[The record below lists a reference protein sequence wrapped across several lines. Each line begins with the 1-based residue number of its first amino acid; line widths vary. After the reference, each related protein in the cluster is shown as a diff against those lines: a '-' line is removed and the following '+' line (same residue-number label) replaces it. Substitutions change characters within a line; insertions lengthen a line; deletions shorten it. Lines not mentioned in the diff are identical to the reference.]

1 MDSLLEYR
9 QEGDASY
16 VFNIV
21 NDSSMTHYTFIRAL
35 GKETRRHED
44 KDPYYWD
51 CRRHESINNTT
62 CILQYTV
69 SGEGALEMGNKIY
82 RQTAGDF
89 FLIERPGPYRYWLPD
104 NSDHWELKFLEFS
117 VTGMPIW
124 NGIVQSF
131 GRVFNMNSSNALM
144 KLWDVI
150 FENAAAGRI
159 DSPFKN
165 SLYAYQML
173 LTLHQYLAEY
183 GIKSPNT
190 EAIQRCIQFIE
201 ENYARDISLAD
212 IASAGSLSPFYINKA
227 FKTVLGDTPIRY
239 LTKIRIR
246 CGMCQLCDTDLSID
260 EIARQ
265 CGFQNAN
272 YFAKVFRKYVN
283 MSPTDF
289 RKQKMSPIIL

>member
-1 MDSLLEYR
+1 
-9 QEGDASY
+9 
-16 VFNIV
+16 
-21 NDSSMTHYTFIRAL
+21 
-35 GKETRRHED
+35 
-44 KDPYYWD
+44 
-51 CRRHESINNTT
+51 
-62 CILQYTV
+62 
-69 SGEGALEMGNKIY
+69 
-82 RQTAGDF
+82 
-89 FLIERPGPYRYWLPD
+89 
-104 NSDHWELKFLEFS
+104 
-117 VTGMPIW
+117 MPIW

-212 IASAGSLSPFYINKA
+212 IASAGNLSPFYINKA